1 MDENYDELLSLITH
15 GVEIEKKIARGNM
28 NQFLD
33 CLKLENALIFG
44 SKYLETF
51 SSMKA
56 KERLD
61 IYDAAYYT
69 N

>member
-1 MDENYDELLSLITH
+1 MDENYDELLFLITH

-44 SKYLETF
+44 SLSIWKHFLP
-51 SSMKA
+51 
-56 KERLD
+56 
-61 IYDAAYYT
+61 
-69 N
+69 